1 MDAERVYYTIF
12 RRPVVQGGGKMQATR
27 GTTLRT
33 RRRLATERTADTEQQ
48 TACIDMM
55 YDCIDM
61 VFE

>member
-1 MDAERVYYTIF
+1 
-12 RRPVVQGGGKMQATR
+12 MQATR